1 MPAGIHGWRAAKLPV
16 ERLKPLPTALGARVD
31 VPYGGLISDFREA
44 WRRPSAPAGARRRTR
59 VRRQLDG
66 GPRGRGGRPAR
77 AADQWNSG
85 SWSLHRLGRRLLHA
99 GPELVPTGRS
109 LRVLRSCLSGQRPL
123 LGATLMVHRSGA
135 GKMPERASFDLGPGW
150 QQVRVTFQDLGTA
163 GEDVVGFL
171 ICATAPGGFAIEI
184 ADVRLWR

>member
-1 MPAGIHGWRAAKLPV
+1 
-16 ERLKPLPTALGARVD
+16 
-31 VPYGGLISDFREA
+31 
-44 WRRPSAPAGARRRTR
+44 
-59 VRRQLDG
+59 
-66 GPRGRGGRPAR
+66 
-77 AADQWNSG
+77 
-85 SWSLHRLGRRLLHA
+85 
-99 GPELVPTGRS
+99 
-109 LRVLRSCLSGQRPL
+109 
-123 LGATLMVHRSGA
+123 MVHRSGA